1 MALHKTL
8 KSDYCTSTWMIKGT
22 NEIAVFNKYVV
33 FCVYDFRV
41 LYKNHTLKF
50 YDCMQGQI
58 CLPLDMLEVV
68 IDL

>member
-1 MALHKTL
+1 
-8 KSDYCTSTWMIKGT
+8 MIKGT